1 MRTIQLP
8 PPVNPAAGFQQ
19 AGGWWHETDE
29 PGRIHCDL
37 CPRACILRPGD
48 RGFCFVRENVDGEMI
63 LSTYGRSTGFCIDPI
78 EKKPLNHFYPGTS
91 VLSFGTA
98 GCNLGCKFCQNWDIS
113 KSREVEKL
121 SEEATP
127 LTIAAAAKALGCQ
140 SVAFTYND
148 PVVWAE
154 YAIDAAKACR
164 AAGIKTVAVT
174 AGYITPEA
182 RGPFFEY
189 MDAANVD
196 LKAFTEDFYKH
207 VTLSHLQ
214 PVLDTLRWLVRESHV
229 WTEVTNL
236 IIPEENDTR
245 DEVRRMCDW
254 LVTEL
259 GPDVPVHFTAFHP
272 DFRMLDRP
280 HTRPETLLAAYDL
293 AKTAGLRYPYVGNV
307 QAGPQQSTYCPGC
320 RRAVIERVGYNI
332 RSFEVTDGRC
342 KFCDRNIAGHFDEAS
357 PGNWG
362 SKRQPVRISS
372 YAVVEQPPPAP
383 ALIQI
388 TPPSPELPRTA
399 AMTQSH
405 TGDPT
410 GNMLLRFTA
419 DVLKKCVVGRSSA
432 EPTAL
437 PTELA
442 ERKVLGTFVTLK
454 RQGALR
460 SCCGSLGQLTPL
472 QQSLVHSAER
482 TASDDP
488 RFPPISPSELPYL
501 DLDVWLLSNMQP
513 MAAKGLDRVAAV
525 IIGKHGL
532 QIARGSSRGLLLPG
546 VAVDNGFSAE
556 EFLRQ
561 TCRKAGL
568 PPTAWKD
575 DDVQLWTFEGT
586 AYEAPLATLGVSS
599 ATGLIASVKPADLPP
614 LANWFRDNVLA
625 VATSATPNYFAHGAA
640 DGNVSGLIAQL
651 ISRDGQVIG
660 QSCRLNLRDSVPLQS
675 SLFQIAQQLGEQ
687 IANQRIAAN
696 VLQGSRAGLTV
707 LTDVAMHGST
717 HAHDLRGV
725 DPTTR
730 AIAVVQRQRTAI
742 AFDSQSSPADLLQAA
757 VLTSQIDA
765 EEPAALFSLAA
776 ASTEPRV
783 TWGQYPQAVTG
794 SDVRPAAQ
802 AGRFYPADVREL
814 NALVDRCL
822 TGPSIE
828 KVTAPAVMVPHAGL
842 VFSGKIA
849 ADVLKRINI
858 PNRVIILGPKHT
870 ANGVEWAVAPQA
882 AWSIPGAKLAADREL
897 AALLCQQIPGLQL
910 DAAAHAQEHAIEVEL
925 PFLARLAP
933 SAKVTGIAFGQ
944 ANLAQCLRIA
954 AGLANVVKSLPEPPL
969 LVISSDMNHFASNA
983 ENRRLDEI
991 ALQALETLDPAKL
1004 FNTVRDQE
1012 ISMCGLVP
1020 AVIVLETLRL
1030 LGQLHRAERTGYAT
1044 SADVTGDPSRVVGYA
1059 GVILS

>member
-1 MRTIQLP
+1 M
-8 PPVNPAAGFQQ
+8 NPAAGFHQL
-19 AGGWWHETDE
+19 GGWWHETNE

-37 CPRACILRPGD
+37 CPRACVLRPGD
-48 RGFCFVRENVDGEMI
+48 RGFCFVRENVGGEMV

-113 KSREVEKL
+113 KSKEVEKL

-127 LTIAAAAKALGCQ
+127 ATIAAAAKALGCQ

-164 AAGIKTVAVT
+164 AAGVKTVAVT

-182 RGPFFEY
+182 RGPFYEY

-196 LKAFTEDFYKH
+196 LKAFTEEFYKH

-214 PVLDTLRWLVRESHV
+214 PVLDTLRWLVHESDV
-229 WTEVTNL
+229 WVEVTNL

-245 DEVRRMCDW
+245 DEVQRMCDW

-293 AKTAGLRYPYVGNV
+293 AKAAGLRYPYVGNV

-332 RSFEVTDGRC
+332 RSFAVNNGRC
-342 KFCDRNIAGHFDEAS
+342 KFCGTAIAGHFDAAS

-362 SKRQPVRISS
+362 SRRQPVRISS
-372 YAVVEQPPPAP
+372 YAVVEEKPDPP
-383 ALIQI
+383 LIQI
-388 TPPSPELPRTA
+388 TPSVSEPSRTA
-399 AMTQSH
+399 AMTH
-405 TGDPT
+405 VLTNDPAGDA
-410 GNMLLRFTA
+410 LLQFTA
-419 DVLKKCVVGRSSA
+419 AVLKKCIAGRSQEEAKS
-432 EPTAL
+432 L

-442 ERKVLGTFVTLK
+442 EQKVLGTFVTLK
-454 RQGALR
+454 RNGALR
-460 SCCGSLGQLTPL
+460 SCCGSLGQLVPL
-472 QQSLVHSAER
+472 QQSLIHSAER

-501 DLDVWLLSNMQP
+501 DLDVWLLANMQP
-513 MAAKGLDRVAAV
+513 MTAKGLDRIAAV
-525 IIGKHGL
+525 VIGKHGL
-532 QIARGSSRGLLLPG
+532 QIARGNSRGLLLPG
-546 VAVDNGFSAE
+546 VAVDNGFSPE

-561 TCRKAGL
+561 VCRKAGL

-586 AYEAPLATLGVSS
+586 AYEAPLVQLGV
-599 ATGLIASVKPADLPP
+599 AATTGLVSSVKPVDLPP
-614 LANWFRDNVLA
+614 LAKWFRDNVLA
-625 VATSATPNYFAHGAA
+625 VATGATPNYFAHGAA

-651 ISRDGQVIG
+651 ISREGQVIG

-687 IANQRIAAN
+687 LGNQRIAAN
-696 VLQGSRAGLTV
+696 ILQGSRAGLTV

-717 HAHDLRGV
+717 IELDFRGV
-725 DPTTR
+725 DPTRR

-742 AFDSQSSPADLLQAA
+742 AFDSQSSPVDLLQAA
-757 VLTSQIDA
+757 VLTAQIDA

-776 ASTEPRV
+776 ASTEAHV
-783 TWGQYPQAVTG
+783 TWGQFPQAISG

-822 TGPSIE
+822 FGPE
-828 KVTAPAVMVPHAGL
+828 FERRTVPAVMVPHAGL
-842 VFSGKIA
+842 VYSGKIA

-858 PNRVIILGPKHT
+858 PTRVIVLGPKHT
-870 ANGVEWAVAPQA
+870 ASGVEWAVAPQA
-882 AWSIPGAKLAADREL
+882 TWSIPGATMAADREL
-897 AALLCQQIPGLQL
+897 AAQLCQQIPGLQL

-925 PFLARLAP
+925 PFFARLAP
-933 SAKVTGIAFGQ
+933 QAKITGIALGQ

-954 AGLANVVKSLPEPPL
+954 AGLANVIKTLPEPPL
-969 LVISSDMNHFASNA
+969 LVVSSDMNHFASDA

-991 ALQALETLDPAKL
+991 ALAALETLDPQAL

-1020 AVIVLETLRL
+1020 AVIVMETLRL
-1030 LGQLHRAERTGYAT
+1030 LGQLRRVERTGYAT

-1059 GVILS
+1059 GVLFT